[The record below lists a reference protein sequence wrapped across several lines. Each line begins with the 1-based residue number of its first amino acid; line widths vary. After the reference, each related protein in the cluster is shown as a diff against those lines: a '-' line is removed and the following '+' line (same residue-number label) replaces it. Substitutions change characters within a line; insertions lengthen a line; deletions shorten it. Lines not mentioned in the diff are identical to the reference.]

1 MSAFA
6 KTIGE
11 SFYCLIHCSNEQQ
24 LSPTTTCLVNFN
36 GWLFRSVLCPQLLSE
51 LNVFLMPTLRT
62 VRASGLN
69 FYFFLRHFGGPHVFV
84 SRKQRVKE
92 SVCKY
97 KVEAEL
103 WLIFSF
109 CTTSADHIAGWC
121 ATVGMRRCLGW
132 VYVRKCCNIWV
143 MSMKEG

>member
-97 KVEAEL
+97 KVVVKVKPGTGISLLLSE
-103 WLIFSF
+103 S
-109 CTTSADHIAGWC
+109 TKGAGR
-121 ATVGMRRCLGW
+121 TI
-132 VYVRKCCNIWV
+132 RKA
-143 MSMKEG
+143 K